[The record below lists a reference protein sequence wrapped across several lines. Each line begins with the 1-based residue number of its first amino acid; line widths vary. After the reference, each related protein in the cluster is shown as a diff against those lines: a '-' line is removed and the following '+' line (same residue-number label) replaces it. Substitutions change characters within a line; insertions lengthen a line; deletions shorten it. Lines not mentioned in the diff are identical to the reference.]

1 MYFLSSLETWFPSLS
16 FSVYRRSHMSGCL
29 FTRALSASSL
39 HPAVSV
45 CVGDGDGELVFCY
58 LIKSCQSSPSS
69 EARVASAL
77 HCTATYALKTS
88 NSQLLCFSTSSRGPG
103 LAYTKNLKKP
113 DLRSDFKRVWF
124 LSLTRCQTRLQS
136 CPGKSEN
143 KKPKEPFPLSFSIY
157 ALTSRSPPL
166 AFPLSAS

>member
-1 MYFLSSLETWFPSLS
+1 
-16 FSVYRRSHMSGCL
+16 MSGCL

-69 EARVASAL
+69 EARVV
-77 HCTATYALKTS
+77 TAPLRMHWRLPTHSFFVSLPRLT
-88 NSQLLCFSTSSRGPG
+88 SRGLG
-103 LAYTKNLKKP
+103 LAYSKNLKKP
-113 DLRSDFKRVWF
+113 DLRSDFKRVCF